1 MFKILCLTLVL
12 LNFDSRAIDIT
23 FDYQYETEPETS
35 PDLEPMTTPSPST
48 TTTSLVTTTAMIL
61 PIQIETNAPA
71 QRKIDVDLFKSFN
84 DMMKVKKVIFK
95 CLKSIENVIRCSIY
109 LIQYN

>member
-35 PDLEPMTTPSPST
+35 PEPEPMTTPSPSSTMSPT
-48 TTTSLVTTTAMIL
+48 TTTARIL
-61 PIQIETNAPA
+61 ITQLETNAPA
-71 QRKIDVDLFKSFN
+71 QRTIDVDLFKSVK
-84 DMMKVKKVIFK
+84 DMMKVKKVI
-95 CLKSIENVIRCSIY
+95 LNV
-109 LIQYN
+109 